1 MKFIF
6 EALKYQ
12 TQHWMT
18 FLPTIRFLTTPNRIT
33 MNWKMTQTS
42 FVILPFAAHQGPLQ
56 TCDKD
61 WKGLNSRMGDWGDNV
76 LTVKGNCSC

>member
-1 MKFIF
+1 
-6 EALKYQ
+6 
-12 TQHWMT
+12 
-18 FLPTIRFLTTPNRIT
+18 